1 MAILLVGSV
10 EECRTVEAGTLRGFF
25 LLATKKNTH
34 HSRPHPQYHPAQSIM
49 PSSWLWFLLSYYVLF
64 SSRSID
70 IITTIWNSNQHRD
83 YCHVT
88 GAVHGFVVSPLPSSS
103 FTTLRHQHGI
113 PTPECRTSGG
123 GSFVSSDRAA
133 RRRPRSST
141 FSIAANRRDNGRGD
155 FDVVPPTGGRAA
167 STAATRMTDD
177 DEKRRICNHRDD
189 DEDETF
195 SSTKVPLDDAL
206 DYLASAVERR
216 SCQCKKSNTTII
228 AKVGVGLSPC
238 VHDSVNV
245 HDNTNNYDDD
255 DDDGYATIAKG
266 RFIDLTTT
274 IEGEQVLENL
284 FIGDINPT
292 YDKATNKDHHHHHVL
307 GIVQLAI
314 TTLQSLLIYGM
325 QIGVKGSDEA
335 QLRTVRHLFRVEDD
349 NNNNNVSNNN
359 NNTTTTSLSSSSSLL
374 SSSSSSF
381 WSDSWDEES
390 IRKLKYQRNVTLA
403 KLLLGKLKRKRTSQG
418 AYNLLLE
425 LRVWQKHE
433 DIALLRSGFPI
444 QLTTMEKRIVNNMLM
459 EVEQQQHVITTHD
472 VDDMLGIRQD
482 LRHLKVYTIDGES
495 TNDID
500 DGISVE
506 ILKNND
512 NYPATAD
519 PRYRYWIHIA
529 DVDRW
534 SPRGSDILK
543 IAERR
548 GTSLYLPSSVLYM
561 FPEYISS
568 DIMSL
573 ASNVD
578 KFALSLG
585 VELHPNGTIDT
596 TSIIVTPSLIHVNYR
611 LTYDEVND
619 MLDEG
624 VGYTEEWEIGT
635 LLSVARVRRAYRIS
649 RGSTEGMVPFPIPK
663 SIVTATKKKENDDD
677 DDDDYDISLTIETT
691 HNSGVNTT
699 TLSMGGGSTLTDD
712 VHYDPYCSPISSS
725 QLIVTEMMILGE
737 SKY

>member
-1 MAILLVGSV
+1 M
-10 EECRTVEAGTLRGFF
+10 T
-25 LLATKKNTH
+25 
-34 HSRPHPQYHPAQSIM
+34 
-49 PSSWLWFLLSYYVLF
+49 
-64 SSRSID
+64 
-70 IITTIWNSNQHRD
+70 
-83 YCHVT
+83 
-88 GAVHGFVVSPLPSSS
+88 
-103 FTTLRHQHGI
+103 I
-113 PTPECRTSGG
+113 PT
-123 GSFVSSDRAA
+123 
-133 RRRPRSST
+133 
-141 FSIAANRRDNGRGD
+141 I
-155 FDVVPPTGGRAA
+155 
-167 STAATRMTDD
+167 
-177 DEKRRICNHRDD
+177 
-189 DEDETF
+189 
-195 SSTKVPLDDAL
+195 
-206 DYLASAVERR
+206 
-216 SCQCKKSNTTII
+216 
-228 AKVGVGLSPC
+228 
-238 VHDSVNV
+238 
-245 HDNTNNYDDD
+245 DDD
-255 DDDGYATIAKG
+255 DDDDDDRHATIAKG

-292 YDKATNKDHHHHHVL
+292 YNKATNKEDHHHHHHHVL

-359 NNTTTTSLSSSSSLL
+359 NNTTTTSLSSSSS
-374 SSSSSSF
+374 SSF
-381 WSDSWDEES
+381 WSDSWDEEC

-444 QLTTMEKRIVNNMLM
+444 QLTTMEKQIVNNMLV

-512 NYPATAD
+512 NYSATAD
-519 PRYRYWIHIA
+519 QRYRYWIHIA

-573 ASNVD
+573 TSNVD

-611 LTYDEVND
+611 LTYDQVNE

-635 LLSVARVRRAYRIS
+635 LLSVARTRRASRIS

-677 DDDDYDISLTIETT
+677 DEYDISLTIETT

>member
-1 MAILLVGSV
+1 M
-10 EECRTVEAGTLRGFF
+10 
-25 LLATKKNTH
+25 
-34 HSRPHPQYHPAQSIM
+34 
-49 PSSWLWFLLSYYVLF
+49 
-64 SSRSID
+64 
-70 IITTIWNSNQHRD
+70 NSNQHHD
-83 YCHVT
+83 YCFVT
-88 GAVHGFVVSPLPSSS
+88 GAVHGFVVSPRLPSSS
-103 FTTLRHQHGI
+103 SFATRRHHRSI
-113 PTPECRTSGG
+113 LTPECRTTTTSRWKNRAGASDG
-123 GSFVSSDRAA
+123 DIVSSNRAA

-141 FSIAANRRDNGRGD
+141 FSIAANRRDDDDNGRGD
-155 FDVVPPTGGRAA
+155 FNVVPPTSGRTT
-167 STAATRMTDD
+167 STVVTRITTD
-177 DEKRRICNHRDD
+177 DEKLQMYNYHD

-195 SSTKVPLDDAL
+195 SSTVLLDDAL
-206 DYLASAVERR
+206 DYLASVIEHRL
-216 SCQCKKSNTTII
+216 CQCKSNTTII
-228 AKVGVGLSPC
+228 AKEGVGLSPSSSSVS
-238 VHDSVNV
+238 VHDNVNV

-255 DDDGYATIAKG
+255 DDDDDDDRYATIAKG

-292 YDKATNKDHHHHHVL
+292 YNKVTNKDDHHHHHHVL

-359 NNTTTTSLSSSSSLL
+359 NNNNNTTTTSLSS

-403 KLLLGKLKRKRTSQG
+403 KLLLGKLKRRRTSQG

-444 QLTTMEKRIVNNMLM
+444 QLTTMERQIVNNMLM

-482 LRHLKVYTIDGES
+482 LRHLKVYTIDGEG

-512 NYPATAD
+512 NYSATAD
-519 PRYRYWIHIA
+519 RRYRYWIHIA

-573 ASNVD
+573 TSNVD

-635 LLSVARVRRAYRIS
+635 LLSVARTRRAYRIS
-649 RGSTEGMVPFPIPK
+649 RGSTEWMVPFPIPK

-677 DDDDYDISLTIETT
+677 DDDDEYNISLTIETT